1 MDVIDENRIQVPSIT
16 TRTYVPSIN
25 GVVVSTFVP
34 SNIFDYSTG
43 AKIDISGSVVM
54 KFVEAGGSR
63 KLVATTSAKSDENK
77 DSFKLEVVL
86 QREMVSEED
95 VLFNS
100 ATFVATKVFVV
111 LIGMVSALVA
121 YTMW

>member
-34 SNIFDYSTG
+34 SNIFDYSAG
-43 AKIDISGSVVM
+43 ATIDISGCLVM

-111 LIGMVSALVA
+111 LIGMVSALA

>member
-25 GVVVSTFVP
+25 GVVVSTRVP

-43 AKIDISGSVVM
+43 ATINISGGLVM

-63 KLVATTSAKSDENK
+63 KLVATISAKSDENK

-111 LIGMVSALVA
+111 LIGMVSALA

>member
-25 GVVVSTFVP
+25 GVVVSTRVP

-43 AKIDISGSVVM
+43 ATIDISGGLVM

-86 QREMVSEED
+86 QREMVSEEE

-111 LIGMVSALVA
+111 LIGMVSALA